1 MEPIYIKLIASL
13 VAACL
18 ALAIC
23 KAQDMFYNYQY
34 TKTEYITNAITG
46 FITTFIAFYAY
57 EFITTKISNPP
68 SQLGGAISEMKLP
81 GTAPITAQFKYN
93 TGIPTF

>member
-1 MEPIYIKLIASL
+1 MEPIYIKLIASF
-13 VAACL
+13 VAGIL

-34 TKTEYITNAITG
+34 TKTEYIASFTVAFVTA
-46 FITTFIAFYAY
+46 FVSLYVFEFFTAKFLTT
-57 EFITTKISNPP
+57 TT
-68 SQLGGAISEMKLP
+68 QLGGAISEMKLP
-81 GTAPITAQFKYN
+81 GTTPNTAQFKYN